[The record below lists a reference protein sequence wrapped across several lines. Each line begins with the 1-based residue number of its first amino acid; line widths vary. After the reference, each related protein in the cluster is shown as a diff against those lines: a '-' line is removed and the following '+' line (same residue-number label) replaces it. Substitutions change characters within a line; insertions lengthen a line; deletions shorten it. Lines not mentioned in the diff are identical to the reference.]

1 MVGVALLGLVEA
13 AAPIVVIEL
22 FAGDIGGAREGVWA
36 AASISLRLTS
46 NLASTLANQNVGWW
60 GCREGG

>member
-36 AASISLRLTS
+36 ALRLTS